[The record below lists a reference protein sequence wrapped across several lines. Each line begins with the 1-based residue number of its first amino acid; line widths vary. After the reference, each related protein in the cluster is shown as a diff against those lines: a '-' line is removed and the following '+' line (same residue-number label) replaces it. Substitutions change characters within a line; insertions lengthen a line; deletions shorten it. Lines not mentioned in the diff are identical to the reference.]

1 MPHYPSTPE
10 TLGTRAASDHD
21 LDLEALPAP
30 RRPWRRATLAALTL
44 SALGSLALAFELR
57 GEAVFALESGPPID
71 LGELSQFHPA
81 SPPSGIA
88 KRVAHANTWVHGTGA
103 LRADGAV
110 SYARPLED
118 DTYRLA
124 QVEGNDKLWVQV
136 SVPEDP
142 GDPEGAH
149 FVAPTSFVGRLIP
162 VNRAGIRHGMVRAA
176 VSDAWQGKVTDDA
189 WLLVDGEAPKTTRW
203 ALGLCGLFLGFAAFS
218 LIGLAKLTQK
228 VS

>member
-1 MPHYPSTPE
+1 MPRYPSTKDLLA
-10 TLGTRAASDHD
+10 THAASEHD

-30 RRPWRRATLAALTL
+30 RRPWRRATLAALAM

-57 GEAVFALESGPPID
+57 GEAVFALEGGPPVD
-71 LGELSQFHPA
+71 LGELNRFHA
-81 SPPSGIA
+81 TA
-88 KRVAHANTWVHGTGA
+88 AHANTWVHGTGT

-110 SYARPLED
+110 SYARPLEN

-142 GDPEGAH
+142 ADPEGAH

-162 VNRAGIRHGMVRAA
+162 VSRAGIRHGVVRAA

-189 WLLVDGEAPKTTRW
+189 WLLVDGEAPRTTRW

-218 LIGLAKLTQK
+218 VIGLAKLTQK